1 MWRGEG
7 GSGGSGE
14 KREERRGR
22 VALGG
27 TVETTLSWFAQEPF
41 LFLGMLISM
50 RALVIVIQ
58 GVTTHTWAKPVHTH
72 KHDTVI

>member
-41 LFLGMLISM
+41 SLSGYAHFNASSGSVTQLGLSK
-50 RALVIVIQ
+50 
-58 GVTTHTWAKPVHTH
+58 THPLLGSTS
-72 KHDTVI
+72 DCLEF